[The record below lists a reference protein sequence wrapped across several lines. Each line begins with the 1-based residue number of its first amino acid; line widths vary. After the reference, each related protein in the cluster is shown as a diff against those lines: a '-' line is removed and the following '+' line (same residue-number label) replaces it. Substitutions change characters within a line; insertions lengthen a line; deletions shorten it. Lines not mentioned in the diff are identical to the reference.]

1 MQTSRGF
8 DTFQRWR
15 RPIEVGFWIALLA
28 LNVIFNSID
37 SRIDHAGQVAP
48 WEPWVWESSSAL
60 VMLAL
65 LPAVIFAERR
75 WPIRFDTWWRNLPLH
90 VLLSVPFS
98 LIHVGGMVTLRS
110 LAYAAIA
117 GWPYRFGA
125 WWINFSYEYLKDVR
139 SYFLIIGVLMLYRLW
154 LLRQQGEAR
163 LLVEPEEGPPVEPV
177 DRPDRFLVRKL
188 GKEFLINAS
197 EIEWLQAAGNY
208 VNLHVRGRDYPMRST
223 MAGIEARLDPARFLR
238 VHRGYF
244 INLDYLVEIEPL
256 ETGDARLRL
265 RDGTTVPCS
274 RRYRAAL
281 RERYGQAAAVA

>member
-1 MQTSRGF
+1 
-8 DTFQRWR
+8 
-15 RPIEVGFWIALLA
+15 
-28 LNVIFNSID
+28 
-37 SRIDHAGQVAP
+37 
-48 WEPWVWESSSAL
+48 
-60 VMLAL
+60 
-65 LPAVIFAERR
+65 
-75 WPIRFDTWWRNLPLH
+75 
-90 VLLSVPFS
+90 
-98 LIHVGGMVTLRS
+98 
-110 LAYAAIA
+110 
-117 GWPYRFGA
+117 
-125 WWINFSYEYLKDVR
+125 
-139 SYFLIIGVLMLYRLW
+139 
-154 LLRQQGEAR
+154 